1 MPNFETAA
9 YPVALARFW
18 NHAALNDDTQM
29 MEWINEELADLII
42 DVTHLELCLDLP
54 AYVK

>member
-18 NHAALNDDTQM
+18 NHAAMNDDTQM
-29 MEWINEELADLII
+29 MEWINEELADLIV